1 MNESAREWV
10 GMSDLMTGLMLVF
23 LFLAVLFMV
32 TSEKESASAEQHRRA
47 LARANADLE
56 RKNAS
61 LARTKARVDRFRAEH
76 ILYRDRLHE
85 DLNEEFGQNLP
96 AWNAEILP
104 DNTIRFRTPEVL
116 FEKGEK
122 NIAAKF
128 EEILSDFF
136 PRYVKVL
143 TRAKHKS
150 NITEVRIE
158 GHTSSEWE
166 GVGGLGRYLNNMK
179 LSQERALSVLRYCYS
194 LEETK
199 EEKEWLEKVLRAS
212 GLAFAKPIRVGGQ
225 EHRARSRRVEF
236 RVLTKAENVKNF
248 LAEWEALEK

>member
-32 TSEKESASAEQHRRA
+32 TSEEESTRAEQHRRA

-56 RKNAS
+56 RKNEN

-85 DLNEEFGQNLP
+85 DLNEEFGQNLS

-104 DNTIRFRTPEVL
+104 DNTIRFKTPEVL
-116 FEKGEK
+116 FEKGK
-122 NIAAKF
+122 KIIATKF
-128 EEILSDFF
+128 KEILSDFF

-143 TRAKHKS
+143 TRAKHKP
-150 NITEVRIE
+150 NINEVRIE

-166 GVGGLGRYLNNMK
+166 SSGNLGRYLNNMK
-179 LSQERALSVLRYCYS
+179 LSQDRALSVLRYCFS
-194 LEETK
+194 LEDIA
-199 EEKEWLEKVLRAS
+199 EEKGWLEKVLRAS
-212 GLAFAKPIRVGGQ
+212 GLAFARPVRVRGK

-248 LAEWEALEK
+248 LNEWEALKK